1 MPLTVAFKD
10 TVMARLKRDP
20 GFAVAMLC
28 EGVDALLNGEPKIGR
43 ELLRDYINA
52 KVGFE
57 KLSKKVGIPPKSLM
71 RMFGPKGNPSSDNLF
86 LVIGALK
93 AYAGIDEFRVAAE

>member
-20 GFAVAMLC
+20 EFAVAMLC
-28 EGVDALLNGEPKIGR
+28 EGIHSLLNGEPKIGR

-52 KVGFE
+52 TVGFD
-57 KLSKKVGIPPKSLM
+57 KLSKKVKIPPKSLM
-71 RMFGPKGNPSSDNLF
+71 RMFGPNGNPSSNNL
-86 LVIGALK
+86 LSVIDTLK
-93 AYAGIDEFRVAAE
+93 AESGVDEFRVAAE

>member
-10 TVMARLKRDP
+10 TVMARLKSDP
-20 GFAVAMLC
+20 GFATAMLC
-28 EGVDALLNGEPKIGR
+28 EGVHALLNGEPRIGR

-57 KLSKKVGIPPKSLM
+57 KLGKKVGIPPKSLM
-71 RMFGPKGNPSSDNLF
+71 RMFGPKGNPSSDNL
-86 LVIGALK
+86 LAVIDALK
-93 AYAGIDEFRVAAE
+93 VSAGIDEYRVAAE